1 MLKHWRKLPQAGVG
15 LLGLAL
21 LFTLPLNANADPHSF
36 SHGDTVMLGG
46 TASEIAAAAASP
58 ATVTPPSVSEFSSA
72 GSGALNLSAPFTTC
86 SAVGL
91 SCNVG
96 DTCQCFTIT
105 GNVTDGQG
113 PLFQGP
119 FVFYLDAD
127 LSHSYN
133 DGSGK
138 ICFFA
143 NGVLAETPGSDA
155 TINFITAGAA
165 CNGIDN
171 ASALYSGGFTIGPST
186 GGFDDAVGS
195 GMVGF
200 GANTAT
206 GIAIFDLKG
215 AASDIN

>member
-21 LFTLPLNANADPHSF
+21 LFTLPLNAQADPHSF
-36 SHGDTVMLGG
+36 SHGDTVMFGG
-46 TASEIAAAAASP
+46 TASQIAAASP
-58 ATVTPPSVSEFSSA
+58 AVVTPPSVSEFSSA
-72 GSGALNLSAPFTTC
+72 GSGILNLSAGSGTC
-86 SAVGL
+86 SAQGL
-91 SCNVG
+91 SCSMG
-96 DTCQCFTIT
+96 DICQCFTIT

-119 FVFYLDAD
+119 FVFYLEVD
-127 LSHSYN
+127 LSHLYN

-138 ICFFA
+138 VCFFA
-143 NGVLAETPGSDA
+143 DGVLAETPGSDA

-195 GMVGF
+195 GVVGF

-206 GIAIFDLKG
+206 GIGIFDLKG

>member
-1 MLKHWRKLPQAGVG
+1 
-15 LLGLAL
+15 
-21 LFTLPLNANADPHSF
+21 
-36 SHGDTVMLGG
+36 VMFGG
-46 TASEIAAAAASP
+46 TASEIAASP
-58 ATVTPPSVSEFSSA
+58 AVVTPPSVSEFSSA
-72 GSGALNLSAPFTTC
+72 GSGALNINAPFSTC
-86 SAVGL
+86 TAQGL
-91 SCNVG
+91 SCNSSDV
-96 DTCQCFTIT
+96 CQCFTIT

-119 FVFYLDAD
+119 FVFYLDVD
-127 LSHSYN
+127 LSHLFN

-138 ICFFA
+138 VCFLA
-143 NGVLAETPGSDA
+143 NGVLAETPGSNA

-195 GMVGF
+195 GVVGF

-206 GIAIFDLKG
+206 GVGIFDLKG